1 MIDEHAGQLYS
12 GVSKELWLT
21 IHLIALIVIF
31 FSVCGSFYIIFSTC
45 RAWRLRPLN
54 TTAKLPMWISLT
66 DCLFAFFHG
75 SDHIVSLARGTLTT
89 GPACRVLGFGTVY
102 AMNLPAFWVTT
113 IAFYLFSIIVR
124 SKYLSVGK
132 GDWKMHLFCWGTPF
146 VWGVIPLITDDYGQ
160 EPLWCGLPHRLFI
173 FNGAVVLSAMVLS
186 GYFYGHLTY
195 FLWRHRQMLV
205 SMRKDNHAGQRKFLS
220 TGSSSAATPSGA
232 GHYTIAEVNSHEQL
246 GPRNVALSTEGA
258 PPMPQMTSVPQ
269 PAVAQAARNG
279 GGGGGA
285 TRPSTA
291 QSAAPMSS
299 AQASEKKLGQLVRHL
314 PVFVVI
320 YLLQWFPYLLYA
332 LLLLGGKEY
341 VPLNIIVVT
350 LTNAGGVANAL
361 AYRRFM
367 VNDNK
372 KEAAGSGEGSSNN
385 MKASRTADVDA

>member
-1 MIDEHAGQLYS
+1 MSL
-12 GVSKELWLT
+12 
-21 IHLIALIVIF
+21 
-31 FSVCGSFYIIFSTC
+31 CGSFYIIFSTLS
-45 RAWRLRPLN
+45 AWRLRPLN
-54 TTAKLPMWISLT
+54 TTAKLPMWISMT

-75 SDHIVSLARGTLTT
+75 SDHAVSLTRGTLTT

-124 SKYLSVGK
+124 SKYLDVGR
-132 GDWKMHLFCWGTPF
+132 GDWKMHLFCWGVPLL
-146 VWGVIPLITDDYGQ
+146 WGIIPLITDDYGQ

-173 FNGAVVLSAMVLS
+173 FNGAIVLSAMVLS

-205 SMRKDNHAGQRKFLS
+205 SLRTGKDAGQRKFLS

-232 GHYTIAEVNSHEQL
+232 GHYTIAEVNSHEHMS
-246 GPRNVALSTEGA
+246 PRSIILSPPETEPV
-258 PPMPQMTSVPQ
+258 PPVPPLPQMSVPQ
-269 PAVAQAARNG
+269 PAVAQAARAGGVGAG
-279 GGGGGA
+279 GGGCRGGGA
-285 TRPSTA
+285 RPVHGPA
-291 QSAAPMSS
+291 MNSAT
-299 AQASEKKLGQLVRHL
+299 ASEKKLGQLVRHL
-314 PVFVVI
+314 PIFVVI

-341 VPLNIIVVT
+341 IPLNIIVVT

-367 VNDNK
+367 V
-372 KEAAGSGEGSSNN
+372 GSILKPSSPV
-385 MKASRTADVDA
+385 RYRV